1 MTDPIR
7 HSGRRAAETRNLTPH
22 ATDSRLRGNDGGG
35 ILYIVGTPIGNL
47 GDITLRA
54 IETLKTVDTILTEDT
69 RHSKKLL
76 NHYEITTPVM
86 SFHQYSRGKKID
98 TIFEELGAGKDLA
111 LITDAGTPAI
121 ADPGSKLVE
130 MVRQRGHQ
138 VVPIPGPTA
147 VTSALS
153 AVGLGGDE
161 FTFLGF
167 LPHKKGRQTKVKALD
182 GMLKPVV
189 LYEAPTRL
197 TKLLTQLD
205 EYYPEAQ
212 VVVARELTKKFEE
225 FKVGTPAELL
235 EWYTEHPPK
244 GEIVVVVRTS

>member
-1 MTDPIR
+1 MINESD
-7 HSGRRAAETRNLTPH
+7 SGVPTVANAMADRRRN
-22 ATDSRLRGNDGGG
+22 DSNGTLFV
-35 ILYIVGTPIGNL
+35 VGTPIGNL

-54 IETLKTVDTILTEDT
+54 IETLKSSDTILAEDT
-69 RHSKKLL
+69 RHAGKLL
-76 NHYEITTPVM
+76 NHYDITTPVM
-86 SFHQYSRGKKID
+86 SFHQYSRGRKID
-98 TIFEELGAGKDLA
+98 TIFEELDAGKDLA

-197 TKLLTQLD
+197 VKLLDQLK
-205 EYYPEAQ
+205 EYYPDAQ

-225 FKVGTPAELL
+225 FKVGNPSELS

-244 GEIVVVVRTS
+244 GEIVVVVRTP

>member
-1 MTDPIR
+1 M
-7 HSGRRAAETRNLTPH
+7 AEPGT
-22 ATDSRLRGNDGGG
+22 
-35 ILYIVGTPIGNL
+35 LYVVGTPIGNL

-54 IETLKTVDTILTEDT
+54 IETLKAADLILAEDT
-69 RHSKKLL
+69 RHAKKLL
-76 NHYEITTPVM
+76 SHYEITTPVM

-98 TIFEELGAGKDLA
+98 TIFEELGVGKDLA

-121 ADPGSKLVE
+121 ADPGSRLVE
-130 MVRQRGHQ
+130 LARQREYP

-167 LPHKKGRQTKVKALD
+167 LPHKKGRQTKLKALG

-197 TKLLTQLD
+197 VKLLEQLEV
-205 EYYPEAQ
+205 EYPAAQ

-225 FKVGTPAELL
+225 FRVGTPAELYD
-235 EWYTEHPPK
+235 WYTEHPPK
-244 GEIVVVVRTS
+244 GEIVVVVRVP

>member
-1 MTDPIR
+1 MAD
-7 HSGRRAAETRNLTPH
+7 SGTLFV
-22 ATDSRLRGNDGGG
+22 
-35 ILYIVGTPIGNL
+35 VGTPIGNL

-54 IETLKTVDTILTEDT
+54 IETLKSADLILAEDT
-69 RHSKKLL
+69 RHAKKLL
-76 NHYEITTPVM
+76 NHYDISTPVM
-86 SFHQYSRGKKID
+86 SFHQYSRGKKLD
-98 TIFEELGAGKDLA
+98 AIFEELAAGRDLA

-130 MVRQRGHQ
+130 LARQREYP

-167 LPHKKGRQTKVKALD
+167 LPHKKGRQTKVKAIG

-197 TKLLTQLD
+197 VKLLEQLEV
-205 EYYPEAQ
+205 EYPAAQ

-225 FKVGTPAELL
+225 FKVGTPAELHD
-235 EWYTEHPPK
+235 WYAEHPPK
-244 GEIVVVVRTS
+244 GEIVVVVRVP